1 MHCSQILLYP
11 SIQMFG
17 RPQNEDIQAVFSTT
31 TNETESTTVVI
42 FVFLSSVGFTECS
55 WNPPKYGS

>member
-1 MHCSQILLYP
+1 MHCNQIMLYP

-31 TNETESTTVVI
+31 TNKTESTTAVI
-42 FVFLSSVGFTECS
+42 FVFLSSVGFTDCS
-55 WNPPKYGS
+55 WNPPKYGN